1 MSIKTYNLSQKYG
14 DQYILRD
21 INIEIFPG
29 QVLGIIG
36 PNGSGKSSLVKIIA
50 GDFSST
56 DGHVEYENIP
66 LKEYSLLERARYR
79 SVVSQEQN
87 IMFDFTVR
95 EVIEM
100 GILGGY
106 GFSYNSEVWK
116 NFKIVVKTLGIDK
129 YSNRSIRT
137 LSGGELKRVHL
148 ARALIQIWQRTDYIK
163 SKYIFLDEPTSN
175 LDIGQELSFLNFIK
189 GEVDRGLGAVIIF
202 HDLNLAAHFSDK
214 ILVLSEGKILDFG
227 VPYEILTPSLVQKAY
242 GLKVSVTKRPFRL
255 SYF

>member
-21 INIEIFPG
+21 INIEVFPG

-87 IMFDFTVR
+87 IML
-95 EVIEM
+95 
-100 GILGGY
+100 IL
-106 GFSYNSEVWK
+106 
-116 NFKIVVKTLGIDK
+116 
-129 YSNRSIRT
+129 R
-137 LSGGELKRVHL
+137 
-148 ARALIQIWQRTDYIK
+148 
-163 SKYIFLDEPTSN
+163 
-175 LDIGQELSFLNFIK
+175 
-189 GEVDRGLGAVIIF
+189 
-202 HDLNLAAHFSDK
+202 
-214 ILVLSEGKILDFG
+214 
-227 VPYEILTPSLVQKAY
+227 
-242 GLKVSVTKRPFRL
+242 
-255 SYF
+255 